1 MNVGDEYSRS
11 FWMEEAPVIDAPGL
25 TAAEDCDVAVIGSGI
40 AGLSTAYELARLG
53 RSVVVID
60 RGKIGTGMT
69 ARTTAHLATA
79 LDDFYSELIR
89 VRGEEEAR
97 LYHQSQVAAV
107 DRIEAICREEGIDC
121 QFRRLDGYLIPT
133 DEGPVSDLREE
144 FDACRSLGVAVDWVD
159 HAPVPGLD
167 TGLCLR
173 FPDQGRF
180 HPTRYL
186 AGLAEAIRKRGGRLY
201 AETPYVDHGES
212 GDDLVI
218 ETATGAAIRAKAA
231 VFATNSP
238 VNARVAIHTK
248 QAPNRTYVVAGRVPK
263 GSAPDILLWDTYE
276 AYHYARIQELSETE
290 DMLIVGGED
299 HRSGEAQDM
308 DRRLAALA
316 EWTRKRFPSFE
327 TVDYSWSGQVLE
339 PIDFMP
345 FSGRSP
351 GERNIYVHSG
361 DSGQGIT
368 NGVAGSLTIAAI
380 IAGEDSRF
388 ERLLDP
394 DRKSLDSR
402 ISVKEFARG
411 QAGVVKD
418 LAEYLTPGEIGSTD
432 DLRPGQGGILREGL
446 SKIAVFR
453 SKDGEL
459 LRRSAVCTH
468 MGCIVHWNPFE
479 QCWDCPCHGSQFAP
493 GGEVLNGPAVRPL
506 AKAKD

>member
-1 MNVGDEYSRS
+1 MNVADEHSRS
-11 FWMEEAPVIDAPGL
+11 FWMTETPVIDAPPL
-25 TAAEDCDVAVIGSGI
+25 TGDLRCDVAIVGSGI
-40 AGLSTAYELARLG
+40 AGLSIAYELARCG

-60 RGKIGTGMT
+60 RGGIGTGMT

-97 LYHQSQVAAV
+97 LYHESQVAAV
-107 DRIEAICREEGIDC
+107 NRIEAICRDEGIDC
-121 QFRRLDGYLIPT
+121 QFRRLDGYLVPT
-133 DEGPVSDLREE
+133 DEGPISDLRKE
-144 FDACRSLGVAVDWVD
+144 FDACRSIGVAVDWAD

-173 FPDQGRF
+173 FPDQGRI

-186 AGLAEAIRKRGGRLY
+186 AGLARAIRNRGGRFY
-201 AETPYVDHGES
+201 ADTAYVDHRQS
-212 GDDLVI
+212 GDDVVI
-218 ETATGAAIRAKAA
+218 ETANGVAVRAKAA

-238 VNARVAIHTK
+238 VNASLAIHTK
-248 QAPNRTYVVAGRVPK
+248 QLPKRTYVVAGRVPK

-290 DMLIVGGED
+290 DLLIVGGED

-308 DRRLAALA
+308 DRRFAALA
-316 EWTRKRFPSFE
+316 DWARKRFPSFE
-327 TVDYSWSGQVLE
+327 AVDYSWSGQVLE
-339 PIDFMP
+339 PIGFMP

-351 GERNIYVHSG
+351 GERDIYLHSG

-368 NGVAGSLTIAAI
+368 NGVAGSLTIAAM
-380 IAGEDSRF
+380 IAGEDSPF

-402 ISVKEFARG
+402 ISVEEFARG

-418 LAEYLTPGEIGSTD
+418 LAEYLTPGEIGSAD
-432 DLRPGQGGILREGL
+432 ELQPGEGGILREGL
-446 SKIAVFR
+446 SKIAVYR
-453 SKDGEL
+453 SKDGQL
-459 LRRSAVCTH
+459 LRHSAICTH

-479 QCWDCPCHGSQFAP
+479 QCWDCPCHGSQFAVT
-493 GGEVLNGPAVRPL
+493 GEVLNGPAIRPL